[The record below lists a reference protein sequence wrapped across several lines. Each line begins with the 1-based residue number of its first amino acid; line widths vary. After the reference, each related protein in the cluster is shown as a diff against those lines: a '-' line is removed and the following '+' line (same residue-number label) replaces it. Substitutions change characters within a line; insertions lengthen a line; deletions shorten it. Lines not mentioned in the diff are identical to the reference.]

1 MALPHSHNHT
11 KSENK
16 INQSIENENF
26 SKVANIYK
34 LLGDEKRLQLFWIL
48 CHKEECVIN
57 LANMLKMSSPAI
69 SHHLKELKQSELITS
84 KKIGKETLYFACNKE
99 IVKSLH
105 FSIENTLKLSCP
117 ILEKMECT
125 FLNENNTNII
135 EQIHK
140 YICSHLFEHLTIEF
154 LSNKFYINQTTLKLK
169 FKKRFG
175 KSVGQHI
182 IQHRMTKASELLIES
197 DISIKEISK
206 QVGYSNQSKFSS
218 TFFKTYNIMPFEYR
232 QKYKLN

>member
-1 MALPHSHNHT
+1 MTLPHSHDHIKN
-11 KSENK
+11 ENK
-16 INQSIENENF
+16 INQSIETENF
-26 SKVANIYK
+26 SKVADIYK

-57 LANMLKMSSPAI
+57 LANMLKMSSPAL
-69 SHHLKELKQSELITS
+69 SHHLKELKKFELITS
-84 KKIGKETLYFACNKE
+84 KKVGKETLYSACNKE

-125 FLNENNTNII
+125 FLNENYSDVI
-135 EQIHK
+135 EQIHQ
-140 YICSHLFEHLTIEF
+140 YICSHLCEHLTIQS
-154 LSNKFYINQTTLKLK
+154 LANKFYINQTTLKQN

-182 IQHRMTKASELLIES
+182 IEHRMTKASELLVQS
-197 DISIKEISK
+197 DISIKEISEL
-206 QVGYSNQSKFSS
+206 VGYSNQSKFST
-218 TFFKTYNIMPFEYR
+218 TFFNTYNIMPLEYR
-232 QKYKLN
+232 KKYKIS